1 MWVGSIRKYNKYK
14 QETVAFLPQTITF
27 TLKGKEEEEE
37 EKKHPILTKNRIEEP
52 KNSQHHQKGK
62 QENTFNIHRSRTSS
76 SPTGAAGAGILLWY
90 YILLTEVTLIS
101 KDC

>member
-1 MWVGSIRKYNKYK
+1 MDPSGSTTNTNRRQWLFYPR
-14 QETVAFLPQTITF
+14 QSRLP
-27 TLKGKEEEEE
+27 LKVKKKKKKKK
-37 EKKHPILTKNRIEEP
+37 KKHPILTKNRIEEP